1 MSPQIPILVLS
12 NGKTMP
18 QFGFGTFKISPEDT
32 FDAVSSALELGYRHI
47 DTAQMYGNEVEV
59 GRAIAE
65 SGIPREQIFLTSKL
79 NNRNHEPQAARDSFK
94 QSLED
99 LQSDYVDLF
108 LVHWPLPGLYEGDV
122 ALPWPVLEEFYDL
135 SQAQAIGLSNYQASH
150 IDEVLKVASVSPHV
164 LQIEAHPYLPNNA
177 LRDYARSLGMVIE
190 AWSPLARGRATCDPI
205 LAKIGAAHAKS
216 AAQVA
221 LAWAL
226 QRGDAVFPKS
236 LAPAR
241 QLENRGAVGL
251 ELSTEEC
258 ALISS
263 LDEGEAGRTGS
274 HPDTMNRL

>member
-1 MSPQIPILVLS
+1 MSPQIPNLVLS
-12 NGKTMP
+12 NGKAMP

-108 LVHWPLPGLYEGDV
+108 LVHWPLPGLYEGNV

-135 SQAQAIGLSNYQASH
+135 GQAQAIGLSNYQASH
-150 IDEVLKVASVSPHV
+150 IDEVLKVASVAPHV

-236 LAPAR
+236 LDPAR

>member
-1 MSPQIPILVLS
+1 MSPQIPNLVLS
-12 NGKTMP
+12 NGKAMP

-108 LVHWPLPGLYEGDV
+108 LVHWPLPGLYEGNV

-135 SQAQAIGLSNYQASH
+135 GQAQAIGLSNYQASH

-190 AWSPLARGRATCDPI
+190 AWSPLARGRATCDPV

-226 QRGDAVFPKS
+226 QREDAVFPKS
-236 LAPAR
+236 LNPAR

-258 ALISS
+258 TLISS

>member
-65 SGIPREQIFLTSKL
+65 SGIPREQIFLPSKL

-108 LVHWPLPGLYEGDV
+108 LVHWPLPGLYEGNV

-135 SQAQAIGLSNYQASH
+135 GQAQAIGLSNYQASH
-150 IDEVLKVASVSPHV
+150 IGEVLKVASVSPHV

-177 LRDYARSLGMVIE
+177 LRDYARSLGMTIE

-236 LAPAR
+236 MDPAR
-241 QLENRGAVGL
+241 QLENREAVGL

>member
-1 MSPQIPILVLS
+1 MSPEIPNLVLS
-12 NGKTMP
+12 NGKAMP

-47 DTAQMYGNEVEV
+47 DTAQMYGNEAEV

-65 SGIPREQIFLTSKL
+65 SRIPREQIFLTSKL

-108 LVHWPLPGLYEGDV
+108 LVHWPLPGLYEGNV
-122 ALPWPVLEEFYDL
+122 ALPWPTLEEFYDL
-135 SQAQAIGLSNYQASH
+135 GQAQAIGLSNYQVSH
-150 IDEVLKVASVSPHV
+150 IEHVLQIASVSPHV

-177 LRDYARSLGMVIE
+177 LRDYARSLGMAIE

-226 QRGDAVFPKS
+226 QRKDAVFPKS
-236 LAPAR
+236 LDPAR
-241 QLENRGAVGL
+241 QLENREAVGL

>member
-1 MSPQIPILVLS
+1 MSPQIPNLVLS
-12 NGKTMP
+12 NGKAMP

-108 LVHWPLPGLYEGDV
+108 LVHWPLPGLYEGNV

-135 SQAQAIGLSNYQASH
+135 GQAQAIGLSNYQASH

-236 LAPAR
+236 LDPAR
-241 QLENRGAVGL
+241 QLENREAVGL

>member
-108 LVHWPLPGLYEGDV
+108 LVHWPLPGLYEGNV

-135 SQAQAIGLSNYQASH
+135 GQAQAIGLSNYQASH
-150 IDEVLKVASVSPHV
+150 IEHVLQIASVSPHV

-177 LRDYARSLGMVIE
+177 LRDYARSLGMTIE

-205 LAKIGAAHAKS
+205 LAKIGAAHDKS
-216 AAQVA
+216 AAQIA

-236 LAPAR
+236 LNLAR
-241 QLENRGAVGL
+241 QLENREAVGL
-251 ELSTEEC
+251 ELSAEEF

>member
-1 MSPQIPILVLS
+1 MSPQIPNLVLS

-108 LVHWPLPGLYEGDV
+108 LVHWPLPGLYEGNV

-135 SQAQAIGLSNYQASH
+135 GQAQAIGLSNYQASH